1 MAACGSVQCDHYH
14 SRSALPKSTPGDCLG
29 SAASPQVSIITDV
42 LEKLPSVAAEMVMG
56 PALAGVDSY

>member
-29 SAASPQVSIITDV
+29 SATSPLVSIIADV
-42 LEKLPSVAAEMVMG
+42 LEKLPSVATEKVMEL
-56 PALAGVDSY
+56 ALAGVDSY